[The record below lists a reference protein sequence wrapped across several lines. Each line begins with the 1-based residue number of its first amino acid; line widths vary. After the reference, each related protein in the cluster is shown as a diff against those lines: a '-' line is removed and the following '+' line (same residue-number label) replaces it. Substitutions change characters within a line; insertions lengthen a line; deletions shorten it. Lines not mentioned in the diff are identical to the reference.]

1 VSVIAADDDAIR
13 RWATARHLPDA
24 HLVRWLALTQ
34 ADRATLV
41 HMAEALRLRTGQL
54 VTAFELLEEIA
65 LRERVSIE
73 AILSRT
79 EVRRIL
85 DGAGSAPGRAHE
97 LIEMLRVMRFPRL
110 RRMADLL
117 AAEVAAL
124 RLPGGIKVVL
134 PKDLSSDEVKIEICA
149 RGGADLQSLIDA
161 LARVQAG
168 LGRIADLAGGA
179 GGLEDEI

>member
-1 VSVIAADDDAIR
+1 MPA
-13 RWATARHLPDA
+13 
-24 HLVRWLALTQ
+24 
-34 ADRATLV
+34 
-41 HMAEALRLRTGQL
+41 
-54 VTAFELLEEIA
+54 
-65 LRERVSIE
+65 
-73 AILSRT
+73 T

-85 DGAGSAPGRAHE
+85 DGAGSAPGRARE